1 MQIFFGKHSMKKVL
15 IIARAF
21 PPFLSIGHSI
31 RVVKFIKYLPGMN
44 WMPLVLTV
52 NDQDEYELFR
62 KVGSEN
68 LLSEIP
74 PQIKIYRTTA
84 GEPSL
89 TFLKKEEEWSQRN
102 RFLNIVIKI
111 ISAGRRFTLR
121 TFLLPD
127 RHLAWLPFALH
138 QVRNIIKSEQID
150 VILATCPPHSS
161 TIVGACIKF
170 LYHKPLILDFRDD
183 WIDTPWYKSRKK
195 IRQILEKGLES
206 WVVKVADKV
215 ILVTEWSRKAF
226 RERYPFEPPEKFI
239 LITNGCDLKDF
250 TAVQSMPIPSDD
262 NKFKILHA
270 GSLNDSKAWE
280 RSPLA
285 LFQAIHQIHQEQPEL
300 AGKLEVI
307 FAGDFPP
314 GHRKLADDLNLS
326 EFIKGI
332 GHLPHD
338 EVLKLAISSDLL
350 LAINYDGFSTL
361 IPGKIYEY
369 WAVGGPPILLLSCPG
384 AAANF
389 IDQHKLGITV
399 DPSDVVGIRNAILDV
414 YRQKN
419 TTNPFRI
426 TTQGIEAFDRQ
437 ALTGKL
443 AQVLS
448 MVCPNKL

>member
-1 MQIFFGKHSMKKVL
+1 MKKVL

-62 KVGSEN
+62 KVGSED
-68 LLSEIP
+68 LLSEIQ
-74 PQIKIYRTTA
+74 PQVKIYRTTA

-89 TFLKKEEEWSQRN
+89 TFLKKEEEWSRRN
-102 RFLNIVIKI
+102 RLFALVFKVIG
-111 ISAGRRFTLR
+111 AGRRFTLR

-138 QVRNIIKSEQID
+138 QARKIIKNEEVD

-161 TIVGACIKF
+161 TLIGACLKLIS
-170 LYHKPLILDFRDD
+170 HKPLILDFRDD
-183 WIDTPWYKSRKK
+183 WIGTPWYKSRKK
-195 IRQILEKGLES
+195 IRQKIEKGLES

-215 ILVTEWSRKAF
+215 ILVTEWSRNAF
-226 RERYPFEPPEKFI
+226 RQRYPFEPPDKFI
-239 LITNGCDLKDF
+239 LITNGCDLQDF
-250 TAVQSMPIPSDD
+250 TAVQSMPISSDD
-262 NKFKILHA
+262 KIFKILHA

-285 LFQAIHQIHQEQPEL
+285 LFQAIHQIHQEHPEL
-300 AGKLEVI
+300 VGKLEMI

-338 EVLKLAISSDLL
+338 EVLKLAKSSDLL

-369 WAVGGPPILLLSCPG
+369 WAIGGPPILLLSCPG

-414 YRQKN
+414 YRQNN
-419 TTNPFRI
+419 TTKPFRI

-448 MVCPNKL
+448 MVCPNK